1 MHAKFEH
8 WTKNVYLSDM
18 KRIAFLLLLAAVAL
32 GAAARERVP
41 AADSR
46 VTFVGRTLVSPEG
59 AVSFD
64 WSAVTARVAFTGG
77 YLALE
82 AGDTGRDYF
91 NVWIDREPTAEPDRV
106 VVIDRDTTVV
116 LFQQKERKPQP
127 HKVYIQKRTEAEQ
140 GRATFC
146 AFVADGA
153 FLQAEGLKERYIE
166 FVGDSYTC
174 GYGSENSV
182 REDPFR
188 PGDENPSK
196 TYADILGRYFGAD
209 VLHLSHSG
217 QGIDR
222 NYNDAGRGW
231 HMPQRYLQTFDLAKE
246 PAWGFQGRKPSI
258 TVIYLGTNDFSTG
271 RQPGFPEFKAGYI
284 RLLQAVKA
292 QYGEAHP
299 ILCVAPKNG
308 PDHHD
313 YIRRV
318 VESCGLKNVFYAGL
332 PEEVHNNDTDLG
344 ASWHPNYTGHLKKAY
359 VLIPVV
365 STITGWPMENKTV
378 E

>member
-1 MHAKFEH
+1 
-8 WTKNVYLSDM
+8 M
-18 KRIAFLLLLAAVAL
+18 KRILIALLFAVAAVPAV
-32 GAAARERVP
+32 ARERVP

-46 VTFVGRTLVSPEG
+46 ITFVGRTLVSETG

-64 WSAVTARVAFTGG
+64 WSAVVARISFTGG

-82 AGDTGRDYF
+82 AGDTGKDYF
-91 NVWIDREPTAEPDRV
+91 NVWIDREPSADPDK
-106 VVIDRDTTVV
+106 VIVIGRDTTVV

-127 HKVYIQKRTEAEQ
+127 HRIVIQKRTEGEQ
-140 GRATFC
+140 GRATFR
-146 AFVADGA
+146 AFVAEGT
-153 FLQAEGLKERYIE
+153 FLQADGLKDRFIE
-166 FVGDSYTC
+166 FIGDSYTC

-188 PGDENPSK
+188 PEDENPSK

-209 VLHLSHSG
+209 VLHISHSG

-231 HMPQRYLQTFDLAKE
+231 HMPQRYLQTFDLAKV
-246 PAWGFQGRKPSI
+246 PAWSFAGKKPSI

-284 RLLQAVKA
+284 RLLQAVKEH
-292 QYGEAHP
+292 YGEGHP
-299 ILCVAPKNG
+299 ILCVAPKHSL
-308 PDHHD
+308 DYHS

-318 VESCGLKNVFYAGL
+318 VETCNIPNVYYASL
-332 PEEVHNNDTDLG
+332 PVEVHNDDSDLG

-359 VLIPVV
+359 SLIPVI
-365 STITGWPMENKTV
+365 STLTGWPMENKPV

>member
-1 MHAKFEH
+1 
-8 WTKNVYLSDM
+8 M
-18 KRIAFLLLLAAVAL
+18 KRILSLLLF
-32 GAAARERVP
+32 AAAAFGAGAQERVP

-46 VTFVGRTLVSPEG
+46 ITFVGRTLVSPDG
-59 AVSFD
+59 SVSFD
-64 WSAVTARVAFTGG
+64 WSATQARVAFTGG

-82 AGDTGRDYF
+82 AGDTGKDYF
-91 NVWIDREPTAEPDRV
+91 NVWIDKDPSADPDRV

-127 HKVYIQKRTEAEQ
+127 HRIVIQKRTEGEQ
-140 GRATFC
+140 GRATFR
-146 AFVADGA
+146 AFMAGG
-153 FLQAEGLKERYIE
+153 FRQAEGLKDRVIE

-188 PGDENPSK
+188 PEDENPSK

-209 VLHLSHSG
+209 VLHISHSG

-222 NYNDAGRGW
+222 NYDDAGRGW
-231 HMPQRYLQTFDLAKE
+231 HMPQRYLQTFDLEKE
-246 PAWGFQGRKPSI
+246 PAWGFRAYKPSI
-258 TVIYLGTNDFSTG
+258 TVIYLGTNDFSTS

-284 RLLQAVKA
+284 RLLMQIKEH
-292 QYGEAHP
+292 YGEGHP
-299 ILCVAPKNG
+299 ILCVAPKHS

-318 VESCGLKNVFYAGL
+318 VESCGLPNVFYAGL
-332 PEEVHNNDTDLG
+332 PGEVHDNDGDLG

-365 STITGWPMENKTV
+365 STITGWPMENKPV

>member
-1 MHAKFEH
+1 
-8 WTKNVYLSDM
+8 M
-18 KRIAFLLLLAAVAL
+18 KRILILLLLAAAAF

-46 VTFVGRTLVSPEG
+46 ITFVGRTLVSPES

-64 WSAVTARVAFTGG
+64 WSAVYARISFTGG

-82 AGDTGRDYF
+82 AGDTGKDYF

-106 VVIDRDTTVV
+106 VVIDRDTTLV
-116 LFQQKERKPQP
+116 LFQARERKPQP
-127 HKVYIQKRTEAEQ
+127 HRIVIQKRTEAEQ
-140 GRATFC
+140 GRVTFR
-146 AFVADGA
+146 AFEAEGT
-153 FLQAEGLKERYIE
+153 FLQADGLKDRVIE
-166 FVGDSYTC
+166 FIGDSYTC

-182 REDPFR
+182 RTDPFR
-188 PGDENPSK
+188 PQDENPSK

-246 PAWGFQGRKPSI
+246 PVWGFTAPKKPSI

-271 RQPGFPEFKAGYI
+271 RQPVFSEFQAGYI
-284 RLLQAVKA
+284 RLLREVKEH
-292 QYGEAHP
+292 YGEDHP
-299 ILCVAPKNG
+299 ILCIAPMHS

-318 VESCGLKNVFYAGL
+318 VESCGLPEVYYACL
-332 PEEVHNNDTDLG
+332 PAQVHNIESDLG
-344 ASWHPNYTGHLKKAY
+344 AAWHPNYTGHLKKAHI
-359 VLIPVV
+359 LIPVV
-365 STITGWPMENKTV
+365 STITGWPMENKPI

>member
-1 MHAKFEH
+1 M
-8 WTKNVYLSDM
+8 L
-18 KRIAFLLLLAAVAL
+18 IALLLAAAAVP
-32 GAAARERVP
+32 AAARERVP

-46 VTFVGRTLVSPEG
+46 ITFVGRTLVSETG

-64 WSAVTARVAFTGG
+64 WSAVTARIAFTGG

-82 AGDTGRDYF
+82 AGDTGKDYF
-91 NVWIDREPTAEPDRV
+91 NVWIDREPSAEPDKV

-116 LFQQKERKPQP
+116 LFRQKERKPQP
-127 HKVYIQKRTEAEQ
+127 HRIVIQKRTEAEQ
-140 GRATFC
+140 GRVTFR
-146 AFVADGA
+146 AFEVEGT
-153 FLQAEGLKERYIE
+153 FLQADGLRDRFIE

-188 PGDENPSK
+188 PADENPSK

-209 VLHLSHSG
+209 VLHISHSG

-222 NYNDAGRGW
+222 NYDDAGRGW

-246 PAWGFQGRKPSI
+246 PAWGFEGKKPDI
-258 TVIYLGTNDFSTG
+258 TVIYLGTNDFSTN
-271 RQPGFPEFKAGYI
+271 RQPAFSAFKEGYI
-284 RLLQAVKA
+284 RLLKAVKA
-292 QYGEAHP
+292 HYGDAHP
-299 ILCVAPKNG
+299 ILCVAPMHS

-318 VESCGLKNVFYAGL
+318 VESCGLPNVFYAGL
-332 PEEVHNNDTDLG
+332 P
-344 ASWHPNYTGHLKKAY
+344 ARGHLKKAY
-359 VLIPVV
+359 SLIPVV
-365 STITGWPMENKTV
+365 STITGWPMESKPV

>member
-1 MHAKFEH
+1 
-8 WTKNVYLSDM
+8 M
-18 KRIAFLLLLAAVAL
+18 KRILFTLLLAVAAFS
-32 GAAARERVP
+32 AAARERVP

-64 WSAVTARVAFTGG
+64 WSGVYARIAFTGG

-91 NVWIDREPTAEPDRV
+91 NVWIDREPSAEPDRV
-106 VVIDRDTTVV
+106 VVIDRDTTMV
-116 LFQQKERKPQP
+116 LFQARERKPSA
-127 HKVYIQKRTEAEQ
+127 HRIVIQKRTEGEQ
-140 GRATFC
+140 GRAVFR
-146 AFVADGA
+146 AFEAEGQ
-153 FLQAEGLKERYIE
+153 FLQAEGLRERVIE
-166 FVGDSYTC
+166 FIGDSYTC

-188 PGDENPSK
+188 PQDENPSK
-196 TYADILGRYFGAD
+196 TYADILGRWFGAD
-209 VLHLSHSG
+209 VIRVAHSG

-246 PAWGFQGRKPSI
+246 PAWTFAGKKPSI
-258 TVIYLGTNDFSTG
+258 TVIYLGANDFSTG
-271 RQPGFPEFKAGYI
+271 RQPSFSGFMDGYM

-292 QYGEAHP
+292 HYGDRHP
-299 ILCVAPKNG
+299 ILCVAAKHG
-308 PDHHD
+308 PDYHD
-313 YIRRV
+313 YIRRA
-318 VESCGLKNVFYAGL
+318 VESCGLPDIYYAGL
-332 PEEVHNNDTDLG
+332 PAQVHNDDTDLG

-359 VLIPVV
+359 SLLPVV
-365 STITGWPMENKTV
+365 STITGWPMENKPV

>member
-1 MHAKFEH
+1 
-8 WTKNVYLSDM
+8 M
-18 KRIAFLLLLAAVAL
+18 KRILLLGLLAAAAH

-46 VTFVGRTLVSPEG
+46 ITFVGRTLVSPEG

-64 WSAVTARVAFTGG
+64 WSAVTARIAFTGG

-82 AGDTGRDYF
+82 AGDTGKDYF
-91 NVWIDREPTAEPDRV
+91 NVWIDREPAADPDRV

-116 LFQQKERKPQP
+116 LFQQKERKPLP

-140 GRATFC
+140 GRASFR
-146 AFVADGA
+146 AFVADGS
-153 FLQAEGLKERYIE
+153 FLQADGLKDRVIE
-166 FVGDSYTC
+166 IVGDSYTC

-188 PGDENPSK
+188 PEDENPSK

-231 HMPQRYLQTFDLAKE
+231 HMPQRYLQTFDQAKE

-258 TVIYLGTNDFSTG
+258 TIIYLGTNDFSTG
-271 RQPGFPEFKAGYI
+271 RQPGFPEFQAGYI
-284 RLLQAVKA
+284 RLLQAIKS
-292 QYGEAHP
+292 QYGAAHP
-299 ILCVAPKNG
+299 VLCVAPKHG

-318 VESCGLKNVFYAGL
+318 VESCGLQNVFYAGL
-332 PEEVHNNDTDLG
+332 PSQTHNDDTDLG

-359 VLIPVV
+359 SLIPVV
-365 STITGWPMENKTV
+365 STITGWPMETKPV

>member
-1 MHAKFEH
+1 
-8 WTKNVYLSDM
+8 M
-18 KRIAFLLLLAAVAL
+18 KRILLLLLAAAFAL
-32 GAAARERVP
+32 TAAARERVP
-41 AADSR
+41 AADAR
-46 VTFVGRTLVSPEG
+46 INYVGRTLVTPEN

-64 WSAVTARVAFTGG
+64 WSGVYARIDFTGG
-77 YLALE
+77 SLILE
-82 AGDTGRDYF
+82 ATDTGRDYF
-91 NVWIDREPTAEPDRV
+91 NVWIDKEPSAEPDKV

-116 LFQQKERKPQP
+116 LFQVRERKPQP
-127 HKVYIQKRTEAEQ
+127 HRIVIQKRTEAEQ
-140 GRATFC
+140 GRATFR
-146 AFVADGA
+146 AFE
-153 FLQAEGLKERYIE
+153 AEGQILPATGVRERMIE
-166 FVGDSYTC
+166 FIGDSYTC

-188 PGDENPSK
+188 PQDENPAK

-209 VLHLSHSG
+209 VLRVAHSG

-231 HMPQRYLQTFDLAKE
+231 HMPQRYLQTFDLARE
-246 PAWGFQGRKPSI
+246 PAWGFTGRKPDI

-271 RQPGFPEFKAGYI
+271 RQPGFAEFRAGYV

-292 QYGEAHP
+292 HYGDNHP
-299 ILCVAPKNG
+299 VLCVAPKHG
-308 PDHHD
+308 SDHHD

-318 VESCGLKNVFYAGL
+318 VESCGMPAVYYAGL
-332 PEEVHNNDTDLG
+332 PAEVHDNDADLG

-359 VLIPVV
+359 SLIPVL
-365 STITGWPMENKTV
+365 STLTGWPMEVKPV

>member
-1 MHAKFEH
+1 
-8 WTKNVYLSDM
+8 M
-18 KRIAFLLLLAAVAL
+18 KRILLSLLSAVAAF
-32 GAAARERVP
+32 GAVAQERIP

-46 VTFVGRTLVSPEG
+46 ITFVGRTLVSEDG

-64 WSAVTARVAFTGG
+64 WSGVYARVAFSGG
-77 YLALE
+77 YLALD
-82 AGDTGRDYF
+82 AGDTGKDYF
-91 NVWIDREPTAEPDRV
+91 NVWIDREPSAEPDKV
-106 VVIDRDTTVV
+106 IVIDRDTTVV

-127 HKVYIQKRTEAEQ
+127 HRIIIQKRTEAEQ
-140 GRATFC
+140 GRATFR
-146 AFVADGA
+146 AFQAHA
-153 FLQAEGLKERYIE
+153 FSQAEGIRERVIE
-166 FVGDSYTC
+166 VIGDSYTC

-188 PGDENPSK
+188 PQDENPAK

-209 VLHLSHSG
+209 ILRVAHSG

-246 PAWGFQGRKPSI
+246 PAWEFQGPKPSI

-271 RQPGFPEFKAGYI
+271 RQPGFPEFQAGYI
-284 RLLQAVKA
+284 RLLKAVKA
-292 QYGEAHP
+292 HYGDAHP
-299 ILCVAPKNG
+299 ILCVAPKHTL
-308 PDHHD
+308 DHHD

-318 VESCGLKNVFYAGL
+318 VESCGLPNVFYAGL
-332 PEEVHNNDTDLG
+332 PIEVHNNDSDLG
-344 ASWHPNYTGHLKKAY
+344 ASWHPNYTGHLKKAH

-365 STITGWPMENKTV
+365 STLTGWPMENKPV

>member
-1 MHAKFEH
+1 
-8 WTKNVYLSDM
+8 M
-18 KRIAFLLLLAAVAL
+18 KRILIALLFAVAAVLAD
-32 GAAARERVP
+32 ARERIP

-46 VTFVGRTLVSPEG
+46 ITFVGRTLVTQDG

-64 WSAVTARVAFTGG
+64 WSAVVTRISFTGG

-82 AGDTGRDYF
+82 AGDTGKDYF
-91 NVWIDREPTAEPDRV
+91 NVWIDREPSADPDKV

-127 HKVYIQKRTEAEQ
+127 HRIVIQKRTEGEQ
-140 GRATFC
+140 GRATFR
-146 AFVADGA
+146 AFVAEGA
-153 FLQAEGLKERYIE
+153 FLQADGVKERLIE
-166 FVGDSYTC
+166 FIGDSYTC

-188 PGDENPSK
+188 PEDENPSK

-209 VLHLSHSG
+209 VLHISHSG

-246 PAWGFQGRKPSI
+246 PAWSFAGKKPSI

-284 RLLQAVKA
+284 RLLQAVKEH
-292 QYGEAHP
+292 YGEGHP
-299 ILCVAPKNG
+299 ILCVAPKHSL
-308 PDHHD
+308 DYHS

-318 VESCGLKNVFYAGL
+318 VETCNIPYVYYASL
-332 PEEVHNNDTDLG
+332 PVEVHNDDSDLG
-344 ASWHPNYTGHLKKAY
+344 ASWHPNYTGHMKKAY
-359 VLIPVV
+359 SLIPVV
-365 STITGWPMENKTV
+365 STITGWPMENKPV